1 MAIDIDHHVIALAI
15 RWLHIVA
22 MATMLGGAA
31 LVSWLTTN
39 TASGALV
46 GVAVRYEQLFWLG
59 IGVVVMTGVGNL
71 GSFGL
76 SLPPPITTWGDRFV
90 LKITLVALL
99 VAFSLPRSL
108 VVARI
113 ASGAHASTVML
124 RWLYGAT
131 AGGIAAIAG
140 LAVWLAHG

>member
-1 MAIDIDHHVIALAI
+1 MAIEIDHHVIALAI

-31 LVSWLTTN
+31 LVSWLTMS

-46 GVAVRYEQLFWLG
+46 NVAVRYEQMFWVG

-71 GSFGL
+71 GAFGL
-76 SLPPPITTWGDRFV
+76 SLPPPITTWGGTFITK
-90 LKITLVALL
+90 LTLVAML
-99 VAFSLPRSL
+99 VVLSLPRSL

-113 ASGAHASTVML
+113 ASGARASTRLL
-124 RWLYGAT
+124 RWIYGAT

>member
-1 MAIDIDHHVIALAI
+1 MAIEIDHHVIALAI

-22 MATMLGGAA
+22 MATMLGGAV
-31 LVSWLTTN
+31 LVSWLATN
-39 TASGALV
+39 TTSGALV
-46 GVAVRYEQLFWLG
+46 SVAVRYEQAFWVG

-113 ASGAHASTVML
+113 ASGARASTRAL
-124 RWLYGAT
+124 RWIYGAT
-131 AGGIAAIAG
+131 AGGIAAIAA